1 MITMRMNMMMERS
14 RSIGAHAT
22 ARRVSAR
29 PATARPAIARRTAAG
44 MCGAAALLAAMT
56 LIACGGEPR
65 NSTERA
71 SAPKRER
78 IVVLGGSIAEIV
90 HALGAGEEIVGADI
104 SCTYPAALAGVS
116 KVGYQRTI
124 AAEQVLSLNPTLVI
138 ASDEAGP
145 PTALA
150 QLRDAGVRVA
160 VIPGG
165 HTAAAAEGKIEAV
178 ARLLGLGRRGDAL
191 RDTLR
196 RDLNAWRAP
205 AAPGPRV
212 IYLHARG
219 NTGLYVAGEGTA
231 ADAIIRLAGAV
242 NAASGFSGYRP
253 LTPESGVEAAPEY
266 VLISEAALHGGG
278 GAEAVA
284 AMPGLAGTPAAL
296 HHRVIAIDDLY
307 TLGFGPRLG
316 RARAE
321 LAARLA
327 VGEEGGGR

>member
-1 MITMRMNMMMERS
+1 MTMMTNMMTTMMMDRPRS
-14 RSIGAHAT
+14 NRASAAR
-22 ARRVSAR
+22 RRVSVR
-29 PATARPAIARRTAAG
+29 RMTAWMPGT
-44 MCGAAALLAAMT
+44 AALLAAVALT
-56 LIACGGEPR
+56 ACGGDAR
-65 NSTERA
+65 SSSDGA

-90 HALGAGEEIVGADI
+90 HALGAGENIVGADI
-104 SCTYPAALAGVS
+104 SCTYPAALAPVP

-165 HTAAAAEGKIEAV
+165 HTVAAAEGRIDAV
-178 ARLLGLGRRGDAL
+178 ARLLGLGLRGDAL

-266 VLISEAALHGGG
+266 VLISASALHGGG
-278 GAEAVA
+278 GAESVL
-284 AMPGLAGTPAAL
+284 AMPGLAGTPAAR
-296 HHRVIAIDDLY
+296 HGRVIPIDDLFM
-307 TLGFGPRLG
+307 LGFGPRLG

>member
-1 MITMRMNMMMERS
+1 MKNMMMKRS
-14 RSIGAHAT
+14 QQNGVHAT
-22 ARRVSAR
+22 ARPTPTMMRSVGAMR
-29 PATARPAIARRTAAG
+29 
-44 MCGAAALLAAMT
+44 CAAALLAAVV
-56 LIACGGEPR
+56 LVACGGDDGQGSA
-65 NSTERA
+65 START
-71 SAPKRER
+71 SGPKRER
-78 IVVLGGSIAEIV
+78 IVVLGGSIGEIV
-90 HALGAGEEIVGADI
+90 HALGAGESIVGADI
-104 SCTYPAALAGVS
+104 SCTYPAALAAVP

-145 PTALA
+145 PAALA
-150 QLRDAGVRVA
+150 QLRDAGIRVA

-165 HTAAAAEGKIEAV
+165 HSPVAAEGKIEAV
-178 ARLLGLGRRGDAL
+178 ARLLGLGLRGDAL
-191 RDTLR
+191 RDSLR
-196 RDLNAWRAP
+196 RDLNAWKGP

-242 NAASGFSGYRP
+242 NAASGFSGYRL
-253 LTPESGVEAAPEY
+253 LTPESGLEAAPEY
-266 VLISEAALHGGG
+266 VLISASALHGGG
-278 GAEAVA
+278 GPDAVA

-296 HHRVIAIDDLY
+296 HRRVIPIDDLF

-321 LAARLA
+321 LAAMLSA
-327 VGEEGGGR
+327 DGHGGSR